1 VFLDTPVPPWLM
13 SEAQQAV
20 QMCPTLALRLISAP
34 PPPAP
39 PKPAKQQPALKK
51 GGGGGNLQLVA
62 SRPSDPDADPDEEW
76 IAELSDVGRQI
87 PRPLN

>member
-1 VFLDTPVPPWLM
+1 M

-20 QMCPTLALRLISAP
+20 QMCPTRALRLISAP
-34 PPPAP
+34 PPPPP
-39 PKPAKQQPALKK
+39 PKPAKQQPALGR

-62 SRPSDPDADPDEEW
+62 SRPSDPDDPDEEW
-76 IAELSDVGRQI
+76 IAELSDIGRQI